1 MAVFFAIVLSVYLAS
16 NYYVFIRGWQAIP
29 SGSPLRTVYLV
40 AFLFFSLAY
49 FVGRIIE
56 SKNISPFSDSL
67 LSAGSYWLA
76 AMLYFFL
83 TILVL
88 DFIRLLNHF
97 LNFMPEVLYRN
108 YPLTKLYVL
117 GIVVALVF
125 IAVLLGHIN
134 AVSPKLKKFEFTIDK
149 KAGNLKELTILM
161 ASDTHMGTLIR
172 KDRMQK
178 LVDASKKFNPDIIL
192 LAGDVIDEDVKPVIH
207 NGIGDVFFD
216 MKSKYG
222 IYAIT
227 GNHEY
232 IGGVDAAAEYLTKH
246 NINLLRDSTVLI
258 DSSFYIVGREDLS
271 IKRMKNKERKPLPE
285 LLSGVD
291 KNLPIIMMDHQ
302 PFHLEE
308 AEQNGVDLQL
318 SGHTHHG
325 QLWPFN
331 FITNMVYEVS
341 WGYKKK
347 GNANIYVS
355 SGYGLWGPQV
365 RIGSDAEMI
374 LFKLKFK

>member
-1 MAVFFAIVLSVYLAS
+1 LAIFFAIVLSIYFAS

-29 SGSPLRTVYLV
+29 AGSPLRTIYLII
-40 AFLFFSLAY
+40 FLFLSLSY
-49 FVGRIIE
+49 FLGRILE
-56 SKNISPFSDSL
+56 SVRISPISDFL
-67 LSAGSYWLA
+67 LSVGSFWLA

-83 TILVL
+83 ALLVL
-88 DFIRLLNHF
+88 DIIRLFNSFFHF
-97 LNFMPEVLYRN
+97 LPEIIYKN
-108 YPLTKLYVL
+108 YPLTKLYML
-117 GIVVALVF
+117 GFLI
-125 IAVLLGHIN
+125 IAVSITVLLGHLN
-134 AVSPKLKKFEFTIDK
+134 AISPKLKKYELTIDK
-149 KAGNLKELTILM
+149 KAGNLKELNILM
-161 ASDTHMGTLIR
+161 ASDTHLGTLIR

-178 LVDASKKFNPDIIL
+178 LVDASHELNPDIIL

-207 NGIGDVFFD
+207 NGIGDIFYK

-232 IGGVDAAAEYLTKH
+232 IGGVNAASEYLVKH
-246 NINLLRDSTVLI
+246 GINLLRDSTVLI
-258 DSSFYIVGREDLS
+258 DSSFYVVGREDLS
-271 IKRMKNKERKPLPE
+271 IKRMMKKDRAELKDLLKNVNKDLP
-285 LLSGVD
+285 V
-291 KNLPIIMMDHQ
+291 IMMDHQ

-308 AEQNGVDLQL
+308 AEQNGIDLQL

-331 FITNMVYEVS
+331 FITKAVYEVS

-347 GNANIYVS
+347 GNSHIYVS

-365 RIGSDAEMI
+365 RTGSDAEY
-374 LFKLKFK
+374 LFIKLKFK

>member
-1 MAVFFAIVLSVYLAS
+1 MAIFFAIVLTVYFAS

-29 SGSPLRTVYLV
+29 AGSPLRTIYLII
-40 AFLFFSLAY
+40 FIFFSLAY
-49 FVGRIIE
+49 FAGRIIE
-56 SKNISPFSDSL
+56 SIRISPISDFL
-67 LSAGSYWLA
+67 LTAGSFWLA
-76 AMLYFFL
+76 AMLYFFFTL
-83 TILVL
+83 LVL
-88 DFIRLLNHF
+88 DLFRLINSFFHF
-97 LNFMPEVLYRN
+97 FPDIVYKN
-108 YPLTKLYVL
+108 YPMTKLYIL
-117 GIVVALVF
+117 GFVV
-125 IAVLLGHIN
+125 IAVLITIVLGHLNAIN
-134 AVSPKLKKFEFTIDK
+134 PKLKKYELTVDK
-149 KAGNLKELTILM
+149 KAGKLTELNILM
-161 ASDTHMGTLIR
+161 ASDTHLGTLIR

-178 LVDASKKFNPDIIL
+178 LIDASHELNPDIIL

-207 NGIGDVFFD
+207 NGIGDIFGK

-232 IGGVDAAAEYLTKH
+232 IGGVTEASKYLIEH
-246 NINLLRDSTVLI
+246 GINLLRDSTVLI

-271 IKRMKNKERKPLPE
+271 IKRMMKRDRAELKD
-285 LLSGVD
+285 LLSGVH
-291 KNLPIIMMDHQ
+291 KELPIIMMDHQ

-308 AEQNGVDLQL
+308 AEQNGIDLQL

-331 FITNMVYEVS
+331 FITKAVYEVS

-347 GNANIYVS
+347 GNAHIYVS

-365 RIGSDAEMI
+365 RTGSDAEMI
-374 LFKLKFK
+374 FFKIKFK